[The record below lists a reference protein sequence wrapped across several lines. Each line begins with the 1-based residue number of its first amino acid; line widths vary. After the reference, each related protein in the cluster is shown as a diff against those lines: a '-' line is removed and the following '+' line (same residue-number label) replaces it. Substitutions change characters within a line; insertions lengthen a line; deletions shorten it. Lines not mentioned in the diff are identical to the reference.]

1 MFNHLL
7 IVDTN
12 HLASRHRHMN
22 GELKTDEGH
31 RSGVV
36 YGVLQSI
43 RKLITEQKPNHVI
56 IVFDW
61 GKSLRKQQI
70 RNTYKERTP
79 PKDPEELQHYYNQL
93 SELQIILPLLGLHVC
108 KAHRVEA
115 DDIIGIITRLYPAIY
130 GFDKVSIQSGD
141 SDLLQLLTERI
152 TMLDEINQRTWT
164 PDTLLA
170 SKKYEGLTPTD
181 VISLK
186 ALVGDSSDNI
196 AGCPGIGDKTAR
208 YILEEINDL
217 EELYEEETVERLV
230 AGNPRCKC
238 LLEPEV
244 IQHLKENVELIRI
257 PTGVMDLCHEER
269 VALGTGLQ
277 WTKPE
282 VQDHQFKLYAAKWGL
297 ISIMAKGP
305 EWITPFQI
313 IQMKQ

>member
-1 MFNHLL
+1 MFNHLV
-7 IVDTN
+7 IIDTN

-22 GELKTDEGH
+22 GELKNDEGH

-36 YGVLQSI
+36 YGVLQSV
-43 RKLITEQKPNHVI
+43 RKLIMEQRPNHI
-56 IVFDW
+56 IVVFDW

-70 RNTYKERTP
+70 RDTYKKRKP
-79 PKDPEELQHYYNQL
+79 PEDPEELQHYYNQL
-93 SELQIILPLLGLHVC
+93 AELQTILPLLGLHVC

-130 GFDKVSIQSGD
+130 GFDRVTILSAD
-141 SDLLQLLTERI
+141 SDLLQLLTESI

-164 PDTLLA
+164 PETLLK
-170 SKKYEGLTPTD
+170 SKKYAGFTPID

-196 AGCPGIGDKTAR
+196 EGCPGIGDKTAR
-208 YILEEINDL
+208 YILDEIKNLEEI
-217 EELYEEETVERLV
+217 YEEGTVERLV

-238 LLEPEV
+238 LLESEV
-244 IQHLKENVELIRI
+244 IEHLKENVELIRI
-257 PTGVMDLCHEER
+257 PTGVLDLCQEER
-269 VALGTGLQ
+269 ISLGIGLQ

-297 ISIMAKGP
+297 VSIMVKGP
-305 EWITPFQI
+305 EWIEPFNN
-313 IQMKQ
+313 IQMKH